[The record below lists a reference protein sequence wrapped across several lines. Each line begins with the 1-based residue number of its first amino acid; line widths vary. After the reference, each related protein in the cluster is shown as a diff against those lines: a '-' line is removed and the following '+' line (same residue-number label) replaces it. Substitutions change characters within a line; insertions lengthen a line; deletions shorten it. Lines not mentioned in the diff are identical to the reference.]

1 MGSSRAIGARAAAC
15 LAGLALAA
23 AGAGCAWAVASQAA
37 ASVAEVQGAAMRAAY
52 TDVAQGDW
60 WTPYVAYVTG
70 RGVMSDEDGDGAFG
84 VRAQATRAEVVSAL
98 WRMAGSPA
106 AEYGG
111 EFADVALGDEA
122 ATALA
127 WALSAGVVSA
137 PDAQGASFRPTDP
150 ATREEA
156 ASLVAR
162 YAGGAG
168 KAASGD
174 LSAFPDG
181 TEASPWAVD
190 ALSWCVGNG
199 LLSSESDT
207 GLLKPAGAVTR
218 AQLAKMLTVASTLDR
233 RAHATPAQAQATDG
247 TTAQAEASEPAGAAA
262 TVPAAQD
269 ATSQSASNSQGLGAA
284 GSASAPTTNSQDSG
298 STSYDA
304 APQPSSGGAS
314 YDSNGSSNSS
324 SSGGSSGQASQP
336 RWVVDQAAYD
346 EQVMTSAAW
355 DEQVMTSAAWDE
367 QVMTCEAWDEQV
379 LVSDA
384 WDEEVA
390 TGHWYYYFY
399 EDGFRADTSDELAE
413 HAKYLIKNNINA
425 HYTSYPEYQTV
436 HHDAEYTTVH
446 HDAEYQTVHHDAVYT
461 TVHHDAVYTT
471 VHHDEVGHWE

>member
-37 ASVAEVQGAAMRAAY
+37 ASVAEVQGAAMRADY

-70 RGVMSDEDGDGAFG
+70 RGAMSDEDGDGAFG

-111 EFADVALGDEA
+111 EFADVAAGDEA
-122 ATALA
+122 ATSLA
-127 WALSAGVVSA
+127 WALSTGVVSA
-137 PDAQGASFRPTDP
+137 PDAQGASFRPADP

-156 ASLVAR
+156 ASMVAR
-162 YAGGAG
+162 YASGAG
-168 KAASGD
+168 KAGTGD
-174 LSAFPDG
+174 LSAFADG

-190 ALSWCVGNG
+190 ALSWCVRNG
-199 LLSSESDT
+199 LLSGESDT
-207 GLLKPAGAVTR
+207 GMLKPAGSVTR

-233 RAHATPAQAQATDG
+233 RAHATQAQAQQAED
-247 TTAQAEASEPAGAAA
+247 TAVQAEASEPADATA

-269 ATSQSASNSQGLGAA
+269 ATSQPASDSH
-284 GSASAPTTNSQDSG
+284 DSG
-298 STSYDA
+298 ATSYDA

-314 YDSNGSSNSS
+314 YDSAASQPTSDGTSYDSSGSGNSS
-324 SSGGSSGQASQP
+324 SSEGSSGQASQP

-367 QVMTCEAWDEQV
+367 QVLVSEAWDEQV
-379 LVSDA
+379 MTSAA
-384 WDEEVA
+384 WDEQVA
-390 TGHWYYYFY
+390 TGEWYYYFY
-399 EDGFRADTSDELAE
+399 EDGFTTFSYSEFIE
-413 HAKYLIKNNINA
+413 HSKYLIRNGIND
-425 HYTSYPEYQTV
+425 HYTSYPEYTTV
-436 HHDAEYTTVH
+436 HHEAVYQTVH

-461 TVHHDAVYTT
+461 TVHHD
-471 VHHDEVGHWE
+471 EVGHWE

>member
-1 MGSSRAIGARAAAC
+1 MGFGRVLEARAAAC

-70 RGVMSDEDGDGAFG
+70 RGAMSDEDGDGAFG

-111 EFADVALGDEA
+111 EFSDVASGDDA

-156 ASLVAR
+156 ASMVAR
-162 YAGGAG
+162 YASGSG
-168 KAASGD
+168 KSGTGD

-181 TEASPWAVD
+181 AEASPWAVD

-199 LLSSESDT
+199 LLSGESDT

-233 RAHATPAQAQATDG
+233 RGRTAAAQTQQPDNQA
-247 TTAQAEASEPAGAAA
+247 AQAEATASES
-262 TVPAAQD
+262 AQASPD
-269 ATSQSASNSQGLGAA
+269 ATSQVTNGAQDAASTGPSP
-284 GSASAPTTNSQDSG
+284 SSDASSQDSG
-298 STSYDA
+298 ATPYDA
-304 APQPSSGGAS
+304 APQPSSGGTS
-314 YDSNGSSNSS
+314 YDSNGSGNSS

-336 RWVVDQAAYD
+336 RWVVDQAAY
-346 EQVMTSAAW
+346 

-399 EDGFRADTSDELAE
+399 EDGFRADTEDELIE
-413 HAKYLIKNNINA
+413 HAYYLMDNNINA

-446 HDAEYQTVHHDAVYT
+446 HDAEYQTVHHDAVYQ
-461 TVHHDAVYTT
+461 T